1 MACGHKLKWF
11 ELIPIISWIAL
22 RGKCRSCK
30 APISPQY
37 PIVETA
43 NGLLWAVVFV
53 ALGAQPLTIFAQMTF
68 TMLIALSVID
78 ARTHEIPVGFNIFI
92 GILGVV
98 YTILDTLG
106 LAGLVGTSGYY
117 VYFNKVALIDHLI
130 GMVCVFI
137 PLYLIFIISKGTAI
151 GGGDLKLMAAAGLL
165 IGWKLIVL
173 AALLG
178 FVFGAVIHVIRMKF
192 FNAGRE
198 LAMGPYLSAGIIIS
212 TLFGSQII
220 NTYLSLLGL

>member
-1 MACGHKLKWF
+1 MACGHRLRWF
-11 ELIPIISWIAL
+11 ELIPIISWIVL

-37 PIVETA
+37 PIVEAA
-43 NGLLWAVVFV
+43 NGLLWAVAFV

-92 GILGVV
+92 GIMGVM
-98 YTILDTLG
+98 YTVLDTLG
-106 LAGLVGTSGYY
+106 LAGLIGTAGNY
-117 VYFNKVALIDHLI
+117 VYFNKIALINHLI
-130 GMVCVFI
+130 GMICVFL
-137 PLYLIFIISKGTAI
+137 PLYIIFIVTKGAAI

-165 IGWKLIVL
+165 IGWKLILL
-173 AALLG
+173 AAMIGFILG
-178 FVFGAVIHVIRMKF
+178 AIIHVIRMKF

-220 NTYLSLLGL
+220 TLYLSLLGL